1 MNNEILNQ
9 LKNCIVVGKINA
21 AAPFPPEMKGMPGA
35 DELTKEA
42 LEIGISPSD
51 IMNGALVP
59 GMDIVGQRFTENKI
73 FVPQMLISAR
83 AMNASMAYLKP
94 YFVSGEVKRKGTFIL
109 GTILGDLH
117 DIGKNLCGMM
127 IEGAGWEVIDLGV
140 DVSSEKF
147 IETLQ
152 KYPDAVIGISA
163 LLTTTMSNM
172 GPAIQKIKEISPQ
185 TKVIVGGAP
194 VSAEYASS
202 IGADGFGR
210 DPQESVKWLETLVA

>member
-51 IMNGALVP
+51 IMNEALVP

-194 VSAEYASS
+194 VSTEYASS

>member
-9 LKNCIVVGKINA
+9 LKSCIVAGKINA
-21 AAPFPPEMKGMPGA
+21 ATPFPPEMKGMPGA

-42 LEIGISPSD
+42 LDTGISPSD
-51 IMNGALVP
+51 IMNEALVP

-83 AMNASMAYLKP
+83 AMNASMAHLKP

-147 IETLQ
+147 IDTLQ

>member
-21 AAPFPPEMKGMPGA
+21 TAPFPPEMKGMPGA

-42 LEIGISPSD
+42 LAMGISPSD
-51 IMNGALVP
+51 IMNESLVS

-83 AMNASMAYLKP
+83 AMNASMAHLKP

-140 DVSSEKF
+140 DVSSDKF

-194 VSAEYASS
+194 VSAEYASL

>member
-1 MNNEILNQ
+1 MNNGILNQ
-9 LKNCIVVGKINA
+9 LKNCIVAGKINA
-21 AAPFPPEMKGMPGA
+21 ATPYPPEMKGMPGA

-42 LEIGISPSD
+42 LATGISPSD
-51 IMNGALVP
+51 IMNEALVP

-83 AMNASMAYLKP
+83 AMNASMAHLKP

-109 GTILGDLH
+109 GTISGDLH

-140 DVSSEKF
+140 DVSGEKF

-172 GPAIQKIKEISPQ
+172 GPAIKKIKEISPQ

>member
-1 MNNEILNQ
+1 MKNEILNQ
-9 LKNCIVVGKINA
+9 LKNCIVTGKINA
-21 AAPFPPEMKGMPGA
+21 TTPFPPEMKGMPGA

-42 LEIGISPSD
+42 LVIGISPSE
-51 IMNGALVP
+51 IMNEALVS

-83 AMNASMAYLKP
+83 AMNASMAHLKP

-140 DVSSEKF
+140 DVSSDKF

>member
-9 LKNCIVVGKINA
+9 LKSCIVAGKINA
-21 AAPFPPEMKGMPGA
+21 ATPFPPEMKGIPGA

-42 LEIGISPSD
+42 LDTGISPSD
-51 IMNGALVP
+51 IMNEALVP

-83 AMNASMAYLKP
+83 AMNASMAHLKP

-194 VSAEYASS
+194 VSAEYASL